1 MKKILIISLLFL
13 IMYILGVLTVH
24 YNFFPYNQKD
34 LIKRKLKIKEYS
46 QANISESKIRN
57 NIIQKYY
64 LEDPFLLSFKPEI
77 KKYKSKQTFWSDR
90 AYYNHKNDDKI
101 LKFHILSIP
110 RHLKENISLNT
121 FENIEIYRPTC
132 VRNDNSIY
140 NEWEVVDFELL
151 IIGKSCIHR
160 KVFKKK
166 FKIGKID
173 LAPGGIISSDPIL
186 IKNLKDLDHIKIEYE
201 NR

>member
-64 LEDPFLLSFKPEI
+64 LEDPFLLSMSFD
-77 KKYKSKQTFWSDR
+77 KQ
-90 AYYNHKNDDKI
+90 
-101 LKFHILSIP
+101 
-110 RHLKENISLNT
+110 
-121 FENIEIYRPTC
+121 
-132 VRNDNSIY
+132 
-140 NEWEVVDFELL
+140 
-151 IIGKSCIHR
+151 R
-160 KVFKKK
+160 KLV
-166 FKIGKID
+166 
-173 LAPGGIISSDPIL
+173 L
-186 IKNLKDLDHIKIEYE
+186 
-201 NR
+201 